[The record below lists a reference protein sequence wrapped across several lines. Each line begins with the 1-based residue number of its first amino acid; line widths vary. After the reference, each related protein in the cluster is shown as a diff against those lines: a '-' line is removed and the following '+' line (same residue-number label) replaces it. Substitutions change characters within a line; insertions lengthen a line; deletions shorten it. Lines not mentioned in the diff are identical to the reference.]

1 MLQEIKYQ
9 LTKPVSSV
17 SLAFFRIAFGILM
30 LGGTLRFILNG
41 WVQELYIAPKYFFS
55 YYGFEWIKP
64 LPEWGIYLAFGL
76 VALFSLFIAL
86 GYFYRVSIIAFFIVF
101 SYIELIDKALYLNH
115 YYFITLIS
123 FVMIF
128 LPLNRSYSLDAL
140 RRPELRSDTV
150 PNWMLFFL
158 RMQVGFVY
166 FFGGVAKIKWD
177 WLFEA
182 QPLKIWL
189 SANTNF
195 PMIGSLLDD
204 VWVAYVIAWLAMIF
218 DLSAPFLLSF
228 KRTRIYIYG
237 VIVVFHALTAKLFYI
252 GMFPYIMMVAALIFF
267 PQAVHQKVLDF
278 FKTFISKIFSYK
290 PKYTGCRANHQF
302 SGIFSKASFGI
313 IAMLFLYQL
322 VMPFR
327 YFFYPDR
334 LCWTEEG
341 FRYGWNI
348 MLIEKNGHVD
358 FNVRDPETG
367 KEWIVLPGEH
377 LTPQQHKQMSTQP
390 DMILQFAHYIAEME
404 KANGFEN
411 VEVRA
416 ECHVSL
422 NGTSS
427 RLLIDPTVDLTKEKE
442 NLKHK
447 NWILP
452 YNQEKLTV
460 DNLQLTKFNKTF

>member
-1 MLQEIKYQ
+1 MLNKIKYQ
-9 LTKPVSSV
+9 LQKPVPAV
-17 SLAFFRIAFGILM
+17 SLAFFRIAFGLLM
-30 LGGTLRFILNG
+30 LGGTLRFILKD
-41 WVQELYIAPKYFFS
+41 WVQELYVAPKYFFS
-55 YYGFEWIKP
+55 YYGFEWVKP
-64 LPEWGIYLAFGL
+64 LPEWAIYTAFGL
-76 VALFSLFIAL
+76 VALFSTFIAL
-86 GYFYRVSIIAFFIVF
+86 GYFYRFSIIAFFIVF

-128 LPLNRSYSLDAL
+128 LPLNCKYSLDVLRKPAL
-140 RRPELRSDTV
+140 KSETI
-150 PNWMLFFL
+150 PNWILFFL

-195 PMIGSLLDD
+195 PLIGSLLDD

-218 DLSAPFLLSF
+218 DLGAPFLLSF

-267 PQAVHQKVLDF
+267 PPNVHQQVLDL
-278 FKTFISKIFSYK
+278 FKSLFSKIFILK
-290 PKYTGCRANHQF
+290 QQYTGFQAKRQF
-302 SGIFSKASFGI
+302 SGVFAKASFGI
-313 IAMLFLYQL
+313 ISLLFLYQL

-334 LCWTEEG
+334 LCWSEEG

-358 FNVRDPETG
+358 FNIREPETG
-367 KEWIVLPGEH
+367 KEWIVLPAEH
-377 LTPQQHKQMSTQP
+377 LTPLQQKQMSTQP
-390 DMILQFAHYIAEME
+390 DMILQFAHYVAEME
-404 KANGFEN
+404 RANGHKN
-411 VEVRA
+411 IEVRA

-452 YNQEKLTV
+452 FNQQE
-460 DNLQLTKFNKTF
+460 QLAIENAKFSK